1 MMDKEKEITN
11 LFGQHDAIRAQ
22 MKFLF
27 NSLQKLAI
35 QPNSAVE
42 EPVQVKEWLQSY
54 CYALRDL
61 RDGVHDHIELDERI
75 FKALSPGI
83 KNKNLSTEHKNIK
96 RQIDHAVQLVEDAM
110 NTVMNNEELH
120 QRTSAIKTVVEKTR
134 KLIETH
140 TAKEDGLLKF

>member
-1 MMDKEKEITN
+1 
-11 LFGQHDAIRAQ
+11 
-22 MKFLF
+22 
-27 NSLQKLAI
+27 
-35 QPNSAVE
+35 
-42 EPVQVKEWLQSY
+42 
-54 CYALRDL
+54 L

-120 QRTSAIKTVVEKTR
+120 QRTSEIKTVVEKTR